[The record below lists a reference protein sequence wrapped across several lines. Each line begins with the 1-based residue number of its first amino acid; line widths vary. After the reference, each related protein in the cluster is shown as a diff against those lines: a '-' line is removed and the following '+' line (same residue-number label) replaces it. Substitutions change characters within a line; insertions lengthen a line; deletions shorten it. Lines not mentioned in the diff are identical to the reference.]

1 MRILHKQQHLPP
13 LDGPRLE
20 PHPFRAAG
28 TPPDK
33 CNGAPLVPVN
43 RRERGLEA
51 RRTVMAAEERGE
63 GEAVNSEHKDED
75 RQPPNGVND
84 AFEFRQLGKDDF
96 EQFEA
101 LLRYAF
107 QVSSSEMARIGWSDK
122 EMKQSK
128 KPIFEASHVMGWFY
142 KGRLASQVVIYP
154 MEVNIQGEIC
164 KMGGITGVATYPE
177 YTGRG
182 LIHSLLAKSLEYM
195 RSQQQIISYLCPY
208 SIPLYRKHGWEIMS
222 DKMTF
227 AIKDTQLPARHQ
239 VEGQIERVDIE
250 NEDLHKVY
258 KYFAL
263 QEHGALIRGAL
274 EWEEYW
280 RWDSDDVMAAVYYSA
295 DRKPLGY
302 VIYYIENEVFS
313 IKEMVYLNQ
322 EAKYGIWNY
331 ITAHF
336 SMITKVEGANYTGE
350 AMAFQLEDS
359 EIDETIQPYGMARIV
374 DVQRF
379 MEFYPFQFSDPRLTL
394 DFEVK
399 DPIAPWN
406 NGIFHVRWEDDEAV
420 CEQVTTCHSGHRI
433 ALDIQTLTTMLMG
446 YKRPTSLYNNDR
458 IDMDYHLLKTL
469 EALIPP
475 DRPYFSDYF

>member
-13 LDGPRLE
+13 LEGPRLQ
-20 PHPFRAAG
+20 PHPFRGAG
-28 TPPDK
+28 VPPDEHD
-33 CNGAPLVPVN
+33 GAPLVPVA
-43 RRERGLEA
+43 RPERGSAAQGVAAPHREA
-51 RRTVMAAEERGE
+51 PTI
-63 GEAVNSEHKDED
+63 KDVGTES
-75 RQPPNGVND
+75 
-84 AFEFRQLGKDDF
+84 FELRQLGEDDF
-96 EQFEA
+96 EEFEA

-107 QVSSSEMARIGWSDK
+107 QVSTSEMARIGWSDM

-128 KPIFEASHVMGWFY
+128 MPIFEASHVMGWFY
-142 KGRLASQVVIYP
+142 KGHLASQIVIYP

-164 KMGGITGVATYPE
+164 KMGGVTGVATYPE

-182 LIHSLLAKSLEYM
+182 LIHSLIGKSLEYM

-208 SIPLYRKHGWEIMS
+208 SIPLYRKHGWEIVS

-227 AIKDTQLPARHQ
+227 TIKDTQLPKRHP
-239 VEGQIERVDIE
+239 VDGQIERVDIE
-250 NEDLHKVY
+250 CEDLQRVY

-263 QEHGALIRGAL
+263 QEHGALVRGKL

-295 DRKPLGY
+295 DAKPLGY

-331 ITAHF
+331 ISAHF

-350 AMAFQLEDS
+350 PIAFQFEDS
-359 EIDETIQPYGMARIV
+359 EIDESIQPYAMARIV

-379 MEFYPFQFSDPRLTL
+379 IEQYTFQFEDPKLTL
-394 DFEVK
+394 ELEVS
-399 DPIAPWN
+399 DVMAPWN
-406 NGIFHVRWEDDEAV
+406 NGIFHVSWRDGRTL
-420 CEQVTTCHSGHRI
+420 CEKVNNWSTGHRLS
-433 ALDIQTLTTMLMG
+433 LDIKALTTMLMG
-446 YKRPTSLYNNDR
+446 YKRPTYLYNNDR

-469 EALIPP
+469 ETLISP
-475 DRPYFSDYF
+475 DKPYFSDYF

>member
-13 LDGPRLE
+13 LDGPRLQE
-20 PHPFRAAG
+20 PHPFHGAG
-28 TPPDK
+28 VPPDEH
-33 CNGAPLVPVN
+33 NGAPLVPVA
-43 RRERGLEA
+43 RRERGSAAQGAAAQHREA
-51 RRTVMAAEERGE
+51 PAG
-63 GEAVNSEHKDED
+63 KDVGTE
-75 RQPPNGVND
+75 
-84 AFEFRQLGKDDF
+84 AFELRQLGEEDF
-96 EQFEA
+96 EEFEA

-107 QVSSSEMARIGWSDK
+107 QVSTSEMARIGWSDM

-128 KPIFEASHVMGWFY
+128 MPIFEASHVMGWFY
-142 KGRLASQVVIYP
+142 KGHLASQIVIYP

-182 LIHSLLAKSLEYM
+182 LIHALIGKSLEYM
-195 RSQQQIISYLCPY
+195 RSQQQVISYLCPY
-208 SIPLYRKHGWEIMS
+208 SIPLYRKHGWEIVS

-227 AIKDTQLPARHQ
+227 AIKDTQLPKRHP
-239 VEGQIERVDIE
+239 VDGQIERVDIE
-250 NEDLHKVY
+250 CEDLHRVY

-263 QEHGALIRGAL
+263 QEHGALIRGKL

-295 DRKPLGY
+295 DAKPLGY

-331 ITAHF
+331 ISAHF

-350 AMAFQLEDS
+350 PIAFQFEDS
-359 EIDETIQPYGMARIV
+359 EIDESIQPYAMARIV

-379 MEFYPFQFSDPRLTL
+379 LEQYSFQFEDPKLTL
-394 DFEVK
+394 EIEVS
-399 DPIAPWN
+399 DVMAPWN
-406 NGIFHVRWEDDEAV
+406 NGIFHVSWRDGRTI
-420 CEQVTTCHSGHRI
+420 CEKVNNWSTGHRLS
-433 ALDIQTLTTMLMG
+433 LDIKTLTTMLMG
-446 YKRPTSLYNNDR
+446 YKRPTYLYNNDR

-469 EALIPP
+469 ETLIPP
-475 DRPYFSDYF
+475 DKPYFSDYF

>member
-13 LDGPRLE
+13 LEGPRLE
-20 PHPFRAAG
+20 PHPFRGAG
-28 TPPDK
+28 VPPDERD
-33 CNGAPLVPVN
+33 GAPLVPVA
-43 RRERGLEA
+43 RPERGSAAQGTAAPHREA
-51 RRTVMAAEERGE
+51 PSG
-63 GEAVNSEHKDED
+63 KDVGTE
-75 RQPPNGVND
+75 
-84 AFEFRQLGKDDF
+84 AFELRQLGEEDF
-96 EQFEA
+96 EEFEA

-107 QVSSSEMARIGWSDK
+107 QVSTSEMARIGWSDM

-128 KPIFEASHVMGWFY
+128 MPIFEASHVMGWFY
-142 KGRLASQVVIYP
+142 KGHLASQIVIYP

-182 LIHSLLAKSLEYM
+182 LIHSLIGKSLEYM
-195 RSQQQIISYLCPY
+195 RSQQQIVSYLCPY
-208 SIPLYRKHGWEIMS
+208 SIPLYRKHGWEIVS

-227 AIKDTQLPARHQ
+227 AIKDTQLPARRA
-239 VEGQIERVDIE
+239 VDGLIERVDIE
-250 NEDLHKVY
+250 SEDLHRVY

-295 DRKPLGY
+295 DGKPLGY

-331 ITAHF
+331 ISAHF

-350 AMAFQLEDS
+350 PIAFQFEDS
-359 EIDETIQPYGMARIV
+359 EIDESIQPYAMARIV

-379 MEFYPFQFSDPRLTL
+379 IEQYSFQFEDTKLTL
-394 DFEVK
+394 ELEVS
-399 DPIAPWN
+399 DVMAPWN
-406 NGIFHVRWEDDEAV
+406 NGIFHVSWRDGRTF
-420 CEQVTTCHSGHRI
+420 CEKVSTWSTGHRLS
-433 ALDIQTLTTMLMG
+433 LDITTLTTMLMG
-446 YKRPTSLYNNDR
+446 YQRPTYLYNNDR

-469 EALIPP
+469 ETLIPP
-475 DRPYFSDYF
+475 DKPYFSDYF

>member
-13 LDGPRLE
+13 LEGPRLE
-20 PHPFRAAG
+20 PHPFRGAG
-28 TPPDK
+28 VPPDERD
-33 CNGAPLVPVN
+33 GAPLVPVA
-43 RRERGLEA
+43 RPERGSAAQGTAAPHREA
-51 RRTVMAAEERGE
+51 PSG
-63 GEAVNSEHKDED
+63 KDVGTE
-75 RQPPNGVND
+75 
-84 AFEFRQLGKDDF
+84 AFELRQLGEEDF
-96 EQFEA
+96 EEFEA

-107 QVSSSEMARIGWSDK
+107 QVSTSEMARIGWSDM

-128 KPIFEASHVMGWFY
+128 MPIFEASHVMGWFY
-142 KGRLASQVVIYP
+142 KGHLASQIVIYP

-182 LIHSLLAKSLEYM
+182 LIHSLIGKSLEYM
-195 RSQQQIISYLCPY
+195 RSQQQIVSYLCPY
-208 SIPLYRKHGWEIMS
+208 SIPLYRKHGWEIVS

-227 AIKDTQLPARHQ
+227 AIKDTQLPKRHP
-239 VEGQIERVDIE
+239 VDGQIERVDIE
-250 NEDLHKVY
+250 CEDLHRVY

-263 QEHGALIRGAL
+263 QEHGALIRGKL

-295 DRKPLGY
+295 DGKPLGY

-331 ITAHF
+331 ISAHF

-350 AMAFQLEDS
+350 PIAFQFEDS
-359 EIDETIQPYGMARIV
+359 EIDESIQPYAMARIV

-379 MEFYPFQFSDPRLTL
+379 IEQYSFQFEDPKLTL
-394 DFEVK
+394 ELEVS
-399 DPIAPWN
+399 DVMAPWN
-406 NGIFHVRWEDDEAV
+406 NGIFHVSWRDGRTF
-420 CEQVTTCHSGHRI
+420 CEKVNTWSTGHRLS
-433 ALDIQTLTTMLMG
+433 LDI
-446 YKRPTSLYNNDR
+446 KNNDR

-469 EALIPP
+469 ETLIPP
-475 DRPYFSDYF
+475 DKPYFSDYF

>member
-13 LDGPRLE
+13 LDGPSLQQ
-20 PHPFRAAG
+20 PHPFRGAG
-28 TPPDK
+28 VPPDEHE
-33 CNGAPLVPVN
+33 GAPLVPVA
-43 RRERGLEA
+43 RRERGSAAQGAATQHREA
-51 RRTVMAAEERGE
+51 PAG
-63 GEAVNSEHKDED
+63 KDVGTE
-75 RQPPNGVND
+75 
-84 AFEFRQLGKDDF
+84 AFELRQLGEEDF
-96 EQFEA
+96 EEFEA

-107 QVSSSEMARIGWSDK
+107 QVSTSEMARIGWSDM

-128 KPIFEASHVMGWFY
+128 MPIFEASHVMGWFY
-142 KGRLASQVVIYP
+142 KGHLASQIVIYP

-182 LIHSLLAKSLEYM
+182 LIHSLIGKSLEYM

-208 SIPLYRKHGWEIMS
+208 SIPLYRKHGWEIVS
-222 DKMTF
+222 DKMNFT
-227 AIKDTQLPARHQ
+227 IKDTQLPKRHP
-239 VEGQIERVDIE
+239 VDGQIERVDIE
-250 NEDLHKVY
+250 CEDLHRVY

-263 QEHGALIRGAL
+263 QEHGALIRGKL

-295 DRKPLGY
+295 DAKPLGY

-331 ITAHF
+331 ISAHF

-350 AMAFQLEDS
+350 PIAFQFEDS
-359 EIDETIQPYGMARIV
+359 EIDESIQPYAMARIV

-379 MEFYPFQFSDPRLTL
+379 LELYSFQFEDPKLTL
-394 DFEVK
+394 EIEVS
-399 DPIAPWN
+399 DVMAPWN
-406 NGIFHVRWEDDEAV
+406 NGIFHVSWRDGRTF
-420 CEQVTTCHSGHRI
+420 CEKVNNWSTGHRLS
-433 ALDIQTLTTMLMG
+433 LDIKTLTTMLMG
-446 YKRPTSLYNNDR
+446 YKRPTYLYNNDR

-469 EALIPP
+469 ETLIPP
-475 DRPYFSDYF
+475 DKPYFSDYF

>member
-13 LDGPRLE
+13 LEGPRLE
-20 PHPFRAAG
+20 PHPFRGAG
-28 TPPDK
+28 VPPDERD
-33 CNGAPLVPVN
+33 GAPLVPVA
-43 RRERGLEA
+43 RPERGSAAQGTAAPHREA
-51 RRTVMAAEERGE
+51 PSG
-63 GEAVNSEHKDED
+63 KDVGTE
-75 RQPPNGVND
+75 
-84 AFEFRQLGKDDF
+84 AFELRQLGEEDF
-96 EQFEA
+96 EEFEA

-107 QVSSSEMARIGWSDK
+107 QVSTSEMARIGWSDM

-128 KPIFEASHVMGWFY
+128 MPIFEASHVMGWFY
-142 KGRLASQVVIYP
+142 KGHLASQIVIYP

-182 LIHSLLAKSLEYM
+182 LIHSLIGKSLEYM
-195 RSQQQIISYLCPY
+195 RSQQQIVSYLCPY
-208 SIPLYRKHGWEIMS
+208 SIPLYRKHGWEIVS

-227 AIKDTQLPARHQ
+227 AIKDTQLPKRHP
-239 VEGQIERVDIE
+239 VDGQIERVDIE
-250 NEDLHKVY
+250 CEDLHRVY

-263 QEHGALIRGAL
+263 QEHGALIRGKL

-295 DRKPLGY
+295 DGKPLGY

-331 ITAHF
+331 ISAHF

-350 AMAFQLEDS
+350 PIAFQFEDS
-359 EIDETIQPYGMARIV
+359 EIDESIQPYAMARIV

-379 MEFYPFQFSDPRLTL
+379 IEQYSFQFEDPKLTL
-394 DFEVK
+394 ELEVS
-399 DPIAPWN
+399 DVMAPWN
-406 NGIFHVRWEDDEAV
+406 NGIFHVSWRDGRTF
-420 CEQVTTCHSGHRI
+420 CEKVSTWSTGHRLS
-433 ALDIQTLTTMLMG
+433 LDIKTLTTMLMG
-446 YKRPTSLYNNDR
+446 YKRPTYLYDHEK
-458 IDMDYHLLKTL
+458 IQTEYYMLTWL
-469 EALIPP
+469 ERLIPVEK
-475 DRPYFSDYF
+475 PYFSDYF

>member
-1 MRILHKQQHLPP
+1 MKDI
-13 LDGPRLE
+13 
-20 PHPFRAAG
+20 G
-28 TPPDK
+28 T
-33 CNGAPLVPVN
+33 
-43 RRERGLEA
+43 E
-51 RRTVMAAEERGE
+51 
-63 GEAVNSEHKDED
+63 S
-75 RQPPNGVND
+75 
-84 AFEFRQLGKDDF
+84 FELRQLGEDDF
-96 EQFEA
+96 EEFEA

-107 QVSSSEMARIGWSDK
+107 QVSTSEMARIGWSDM

-128 KPIFEASHVMGWFY
+128 MPIFEASYVMGWFY
-142 KGRLASQVVIYP
+142 KGHLASQIVIYP

-164 KMGGITGVATYPE
+164 KMGGVTGVATYPE

-182 LIHSLLAKSLEYM
+182 LIHSLIGKSLEYM
-195 RSQQQIISYLCPY
+195 RSQQQIVSYLCPY
-208 SIPLYRKHGWEIMS
+208 SIPLYRKHGWEIVS

-227 AIKDTQLPARHQ
+227 SIKDTQLPKRHA

-250 NEDLHKVY
+250 CEDLHRVY

-263 QEHGALIRGAL
+263 QEHGALVRSKL

-295 DRKPLGY
+295 DAKPLGY

-331 ITAHF
+331 ISAHF

-350 AMAFQLEDS
+350 PIAFQFEDS
-359 EIDETIQPYGMARIV
+359 EIDESIQPYAMARIV

-379 MEFYPFQFSDPRLTL
+379 IEQYTFQFEDPKLNLELEVSD
-394 DFEVK
+394 VM
-399 DPIAPWN
+399 APWN
-406 NGIFHVRWEDDEAV
+406 NGIFHVSWRDGRTL
-420 CEQVTTCHSGHRI
+420 CEKVNNWSTGHRLS
-433 ALDIQTLTTMLMG
+433 LDIKTLTTMLMG
-446 YKRPTSLYNNDR
+446 YKRPTYLYNNDR

-469 EALIPP
+469 ETLISP
-475 DRPYFSDYF
+475 DKPYFSDYF

>member
-13 LDGPRLE
+13 LEGPRLQ
-20 PHPFRAAG
+20 PHPFRGAG
-28 TPPDK
+28 VPPDEHD
-33 CNGAPLVPVN
+33 GAPLVPVA
-43 RRERGLEA
+43 RPERGSAAQGVAAPHREA
-51 RRTVMAAEERGE
+51 PTI
-63 GEAVNSEHKDED
+63 KDVGTES
-75 RQPPNGVND
+75 
-84 AFEFRQLGKDDF
+84 FELRQLGEDDF
-96 EQFEA
+96 EEFEA

-107 QVSSSEMARIGWSDK
+107 QVSTSEMARIGWSDM

-128 KPIFEASHVMGWFY
+128 MPIFEASHVMGWFY
-142 KGRLASQVVIYP
+142 KGHLASQIVIYP

-164 KMGGITGVATYPE
+164 KMGGVTGVATYPE

-182 LIHSLLAKSLEYM
+182 LIHSLIGKSLEYM

-208 SIPLYRKHGWEIMS
+208 SIPLYRKHGWEIVS

-227 AIKDTQLPARHQ
+227 TIKDTQLPKRHP

-250 NEDLHKVY
+250 CEDLQRVY

-263 QEHGALIRGAL
+263 QEHGALVRGKL

-295 DRKPLGY
+295 DAKPLGY

-331 ITAHF
+331 ISAHF

-350 AMAFQLEDS
+350 PIAFQFEDS
-359 EIDETIQPYGMARIV
+359 EIDESIQPYAMARIV

-379 MEFYPFQFSDPRLTL
+379 IEQYTFQFEDPKLTL
-394 DFEVK
+394 ELEVS
-399 DPIAPWN
+399 DVMAPWN
-406 NGIFHVRWEDDEAV
+406 NGIFHVSWRDGRTL
-420 CEQVTTCHSGHRI
+420 CEKVNNWSTGHRLS
-433 ALDIQTLTTMLMG
+433 LDIKTLTTMLMG
-446 YKRPTSLYNNDR
+446 YKRPTYLYNNDR

-469 EALIPP
+469 ETLISP
-475 DRPYFSDYF
+475 DKPYFSDYF